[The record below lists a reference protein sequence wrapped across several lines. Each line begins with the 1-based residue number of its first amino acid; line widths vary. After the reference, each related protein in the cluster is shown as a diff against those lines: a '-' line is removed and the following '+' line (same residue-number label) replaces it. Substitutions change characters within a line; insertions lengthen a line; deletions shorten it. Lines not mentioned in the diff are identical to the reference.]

1 MGGASNTLVISNGGQ
16 VIDRYSRV
24 GDVYGASN
32 NTAMV
37 TDPGSVWSVSGE
49 LFLSGAYGNVLTI
62 SNSGQ
67 VAAGYVAVGGAN
79 SIVMA
84 GGTLSATNGLV
95 VAGTLT
101 GWGTVNASGW
111 DYGMSA
117 DSMQV
122 FSGATVSAS
131 CGTLTFTTNVTN
143 YGTLRANGSGVF
155 DFYGTLVNNGT
166 IDIINGSTRFHRA
179 FINNG
184 TVLDS
189 NGVRLA
195 NAALSGNDM
204 IVQIGSVMGHSYQ
217 LQTTPSLSPPAWTN
231 SYPAQV
237 GTGGVLTF
245 SDPGGTTN
253 QPSCFYRIAV
263 TAP

>member
-1 MGGASNTLVISNGGQ
+1 VISNGGQ
-16 VIDRYSRV
+16 VLDVYSRI

-37 TDPGSVWSVSGE
+37 TDPGSLWSVSGD
-49 LFLSGAYGNVLTI
+49 LLLSGAYGDVLTI

-79 SIVMA
+79 SIVIA

-155 DFYGTLVNNGT
+155 DFYGAVVNYGT
-166 IDIINGSTRFHRA
+166 IDLINGSANFHGG
-179 FINNG
+179 FVNNG

-189 NGVRLA
+189 NSVRIA
-195 NAALSGNDM
+195 NAALAD
-204 IVQIGSVMGHSYQ
+204 IDVTVQIGSVVGHSYQ

-231 SYPAQV
+231 SYPAQA
-237 GTGGVLTF
+237 GAGGVLTF
-245 SDPGGTTN
+245 SDPGGATN
-253 QPSCFYRIAV
+253 QPNCFYRIVV